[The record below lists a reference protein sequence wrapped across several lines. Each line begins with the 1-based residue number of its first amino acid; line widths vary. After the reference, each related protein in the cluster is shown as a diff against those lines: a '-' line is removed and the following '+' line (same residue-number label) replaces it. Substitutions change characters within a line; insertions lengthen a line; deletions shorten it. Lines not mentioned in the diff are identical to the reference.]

1 MYYYYDFHSN
11 NDDDNDDIYG
21 DEDGKDFMTLM
32 NW

>member
-1 MYYYYDFHSN
+1 MNNYYDVHSD
-11 NDDDNDDIYG
+11 NDDDNDDIYR